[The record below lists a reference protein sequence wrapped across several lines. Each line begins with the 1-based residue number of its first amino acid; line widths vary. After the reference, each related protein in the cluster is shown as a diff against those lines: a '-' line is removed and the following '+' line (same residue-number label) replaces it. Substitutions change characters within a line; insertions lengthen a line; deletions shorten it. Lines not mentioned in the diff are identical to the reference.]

1 MAQDFPRAGPD
12 EWRQAIDA
20 LNDAGARIRGDAG
33 QTPMP
38 EHDALLARL
47 TRRLRTLGDAD
58 VAALADDFREA
69 CLRVLC
75 SADPAAPL
83 AALGLVQDTLRRL
96 LQRHALAGMPRAA

>member
-1 MAQDFPRAGPD
+1 MAQDLSRAGPD

-20 LNDAGARIRGDAG
+20 LDDAGTRIRRDAG

-47 TRRLRTLGDAD
+47 TRRLCTLGDAD

-69 CLRVLC
+69 CLRVLY

-83 AALGLVQDTLRRL
+83 GPVNTIATIRRSV
-96 LQRHALAGMPRAA
+96 RSG